1 MSKIKEM
8 DKLRIWNGNAS
19 EEQIREI
26 AMRLKSGEIAVIPTD
41 TMYAITGDALNMKA
55 VERICRLKNINPD
68 KTNLSIICP
77 DISVAAEYARIDNRA
92 FGLMKRVCPGPFTFL
107 LRSASTL
114 PRAFKGRKTVG
125 VRIPDYAFARELAL
139 SLGNPLITTSIA
151 YEDEDYAVNPDLI
164 AEAYRN
170 KVDIMVDGGDGS
182 TGVSTII
189 DCTSGDP
196 EIVRQ
201 GEGTL

>member
-1 MSKIKEM
+1 M
-8 DKLRIWNGNAS
+8 
-19 EEQIREI
+19 
-26 AMRLKSGEIAVIPTD
+26 
-41 TMYAITGDALNMKA
+41 
-55 VERICRLKNINPD
+55 
-68 KTNLSIICP
+68 
-77 DISVAAEYARIDNRA
+77 AAEYARIDNRA
-92 FGLMKRVCPGPFTFL
+92 FALMKRVCPGPFTFL

-125 VRIPDYAFARELAL
+125 IRIPDYAFARELAL
-139 SLGNPLITTSIA
+139 SLGNPLITTRIA
-151 YEDEDYAVNPDLI
+151 YEEEDYAVNADLI
-164 AEAYRN
+164 AETYCN